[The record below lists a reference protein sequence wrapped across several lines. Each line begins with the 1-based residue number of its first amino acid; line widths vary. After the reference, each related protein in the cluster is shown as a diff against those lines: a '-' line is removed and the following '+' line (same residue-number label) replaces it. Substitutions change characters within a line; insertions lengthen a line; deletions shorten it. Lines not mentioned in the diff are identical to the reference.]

1 MWKSLIIIIGHS
13 TYWIKIESTFVV
25 KIKVAP
31 RVVCNTLCRI
41 MVCFHCPTPIPIL
54 IPIPM
59 ELASIV
65 MCRTV
70 SAEPTPIP
78 MHAPIPMPMGT
89 VPILAPTLVLI
100 RCNLTSFHCNF
111 CIGIGPSGALLHTIR
126 IRTIIGIGIGVGQWK
141 HTISPSII
149 LTLISFHSR
158 ILLKL
163 TIKSQRMTGCNKQE
177 SLFVE
182 GASSA

>member
-1 MWKSLIIIIGHS
+1 MATDQRSSANGMPAVGVREG
-13 TYWIKIESTFVV
+13 IEVNEFEFNG
-25 KIKVAP
+25 I
-31 RVVCNTLCRI
+31 
-41 MVCFHCPTPIPIL
+41 PIPIP

-70 SAEPTPIP
+70 STEPTPIP

-89 VPILAPTLVLI
+89 VPILAPTSVLI

-111 CIGIGPSGALLHTIR
+111 CIRIVPSGALLHTIG

-141 HTISPSII
+141 HTI
-149 LTLISFHSR
+149 R
-158 ILLKL
+158 A
-163 TIKSQRMTGCNKQE
+163 R
-177 SLFVE
+177 
-182 GASSA
+182 